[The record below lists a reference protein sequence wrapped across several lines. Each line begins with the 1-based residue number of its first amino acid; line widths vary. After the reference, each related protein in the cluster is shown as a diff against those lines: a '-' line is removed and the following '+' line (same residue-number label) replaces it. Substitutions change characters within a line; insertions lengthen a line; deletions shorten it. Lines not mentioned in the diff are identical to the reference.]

1 MTKQNNSFSY
11 RVANTFL
18 LRAPLLP
25 LHTLKKLSD
34 ADDVDAFLR
43 TYYSGKEVAE
53 ALFLASP
60 ELFRATKQWIDD
72 GTENE
77 KIRFSLMKYL
87 IRMSSRCTPFGAFA
101 GICSGSF
108 SENSKITLAPK
119 GDNKL
124 FLRPDMQFLCSLA
137 EKILGDRNL
146 REGLIYSPNTSLF
159 LVGDEYRYVEYQSDD
174 DGLRYYKLQSV
185 PVAECLNKIIARA
198 ETGATS
204 NDLYAEIIDK
214 DLDPE
219 KAREYIHMLIDNQ
232 VLVSS
237 LDPGLT
243 GEGYFDELTNG
254 LEEINTDNAYLKLL
268 WKISDSLLK
277 MQSPIRHSKIQ
288 ILGEMILDIEKSA
301 ISFRENELIQADL
314 KLAGADCSLSNYI
327 RHDIE
332 DIIPVLGILSRREG
346 NALMDSFKEKFIRRY
361 DAQEVPLTM
370 ALDVEA
376 GLGYIPEDQ
385 HANASSL
392 IEGLHLPQKD
402 FEEAEI
408 KWTAVDSMLYR
419 KLQTALMEGD
429 GEIEIKDD
437 DLQMLPEMEQ
447 ILPASI
453 SVVARILTSATHEKE
468 KCRFLIESAGGIS
481 ALNLAGRFGHMDDRL
496 KETMEGIAEFE
507 QTFYDDHILTE
518 IVHLPQQ
525 RTGNVL
531 LRPVLHKY
539 EIPYL
544 ARAAVLDEYCIPIR
558 DLMVS
563 VDNNSVHLRSKKLNK
578 YIIPRLSNA
587 HNYAFSSLS
596 VYRFLCDFQ
605 SQDTRAG
612 IGFSWGPLQR
622 EAIYLPRVTH
632 KNFILARACW
642 NLTSKELTAIIDV
655 QSLIKLRKAIE
666 LLRKKYLI
674 PQEIVLTD
682 SDNELWIDL
691 ASRNGAELFQH
702 EIRKRKHINLQEHLQ
717 ADCKLVQSVDG
728 CRANEFIFF
737 LTQEG

>member
-1 MTKQNNSFSY
+1 MSKQNNSFSY

-25 LHTLKKLSD
+25 LHTLKELSD

-60 ELFRATKQWIDD
+60 ELYRATKQWIED

-87 IRMSSRCTPFGAFA
+87 VRMSSRCTPFGAFA

-108 SENSKITLAPK
+108 SENSKITLASL

-124 FLRPDMQFLCSLA
+124 FMRPDMQFLCSLA

-159 LVGDEYRYVEYQSDD
+159 SVGDEYRYVEYQSDD
-174 DGLRYYKLQSV
+174 DGMRHYKLQSV
-185 PVAECLNKIIARA
+185 RGAESLNKIIARA
-198 ETGATS
+198 ETGATLS
-204 NDLYAEIIDK
+204 DLYAEIIEENL
-214 DLDPE
+214 DLDE
-219 KAREYIHMLIDNQ
+219 AREYIHMLIDNQ

-243 GEGYFDELTNG
+243 GEGYFDELKNG

-268 WKISDSLLK
+268 QKISDSLLK
-277 MQSPIRHSKIQ
+277 MQSSKRHSKIK
-288 ILGEMILDIEKSA
+288 ILGEMIMDVGKSA

-314 KLAGADCSLSNYI
+314 KLVKEDCSLSSHV

-332 DIIPVLGILSRREG
+332 DIIPVLGILSRAEG
-346 NALMDSFKEKFIRRY
+346 NALMDSFMEKFIRRY
-361 DAQEVPLTM
+361 DAQEVPLSM
-370 ALDVEA
+370 ALDAEA
-376 GLGYIPEDQ
+376 GLGYLPDDQ

-392 IEGLHLPQKD
+392 IEGLRLPQKD

-419 KLQTALMEGD
+419 KLQSALMEG

-447 ILPASI
+447 NLPVSI
-453 SVVARILTSATHEKE
+453 SVMARILTSATHEQE

-507 QTFYDDHILTE
+507 QSFYDEHILAE

-544 ARAAVLDEYCIPIR
+544 ARAAVPDEYCIPIR

-563 VDNNSVHLRSKKLNK
+563 VGNNRVRLRSKKLNK

-596 VYRFLCDFQ
+596 VYRFLCDLQ
-605 SQDTRAG
+605 SRDTRAG
-612 IGFSWGPLQR
+612 IGFSWGSLQR
-622 EAIYLPRVTH
+622 EAIYLPRVIH

-642 NLTSKELTAIIDV
+642 NLTSKELSEIQKI
-655 QSLIKLRKAIE
+655 QSLGKLMKAIE
-666 LLRKKYLI
+666 MLRNKYLI

-691 ASRNGAELFQH
+691 ASRNGAELFQY
-702 EIRKRKHINLQEHLQ
+702 EIRKRKHINLQEFLQ
-717 ADCKLVQSVDG
+717 PDCKLVQSVDG